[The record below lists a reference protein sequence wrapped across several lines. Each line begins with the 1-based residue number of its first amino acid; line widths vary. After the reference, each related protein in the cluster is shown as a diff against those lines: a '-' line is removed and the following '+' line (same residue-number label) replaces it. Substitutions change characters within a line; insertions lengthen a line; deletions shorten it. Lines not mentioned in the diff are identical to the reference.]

1 MNTLYV
7 ERKDGKVF
15 EILKRNDGYHIIE
28 NRGLDGRFE
37 ATLND
42 GLWSRVIPFPN
53 KIQAYGWLKKNAEL
67 LL

>member
-1 MNTLYV
+1 MDILYV
-7 ERKDGKVF
+7 ERKDGKIF
-15 EILKRNDGYHIIE
+15 EISKRNDGYYIIE

-37 ATLND
+37 ATLNN
-42 GLWSRVIPFPN
+42 GLWSRVMPFPS